1 MSGAGPADTV
11 QAGAPVDGMPP
22 GPRHD
27 LDRLRSDF
35 ARDGHVVV
43 PQVLADDFARAL
55 RACLLDRTRWALVT
69 RIDGRHRDFDAAAI
83 AQMEAAALR
92 PLQALVFEETRRG
105 MQYLY
110 ERFPVHDVDY
120 DPGPLPPA
128 LDRFRALLGGG
139 PLRDL
144 VRAVTGVDD
153 IDFGD
158 AQATRYRAGHFLTR
172 HDDDHPGKQRR
183 LAYVLGLSPGW
194 RADDGGQ
201 LQFLDADDRVTHA
214 LVPGFNTLALFR
226 VPRPH
231 LVTAVSPFVES
242 ARLSITG
249 WWRAS

>member
-1 MSGAGPADTV
+1 MSRVGPVDAV
-11 QAGAPVDGMPP
+11 QAGTPCDGMPLAA
-22 GPRHD
+22 RHD
-27 LDRLRSDF
+27 LDQLRGDF

-43 PQVLADDFARAL
+43 PQVLTDGFAQAL
-55 RACLLDRTRWALVT
+55 RACLLDWSRWALVT
-69 RIDGRHRDFDAAAI
+69 RIEGRHRDFDAAAI
-83 AQMEAAALR
+83 AQMDAASLR
-92 PLQALVFEETRRG
+92 PLQALIFQETRRG

-110 ERFPVHDVDY
+110 ERFPVHDVGY

-128 LDRFRALLGGG
+128 LDRFRMLLGGG
-139 PLRDL
+139 PLRAL
-144 VRAVTGVDD
+144 VRSVTGVDD

-158 AQATRYRAGHFLTR
+158 AQATRYRAGHFLTH
-172 HDDDHPGKQRR
+172 HDDDQPGKQRR

-201 LQFLDADDRVTHA
+201 LQLLDGDGHVTDVV
-214 LVPGFNTLALFR
+214 VPRFNALALFR

-231 LVTAVSPFVES
+231 LVTAVSPFVDA